1 MTMLAFLLAGWVRA
15 YIPLALFNLEARPTI
30 PSLPLLLLG
39 IVPFWL
45 LIFATQGLYR
55 RRLLLSSSREYG
67 SVFRATSIGMLGI
80 IILGFIQPDSAPAR
94 GWVFLAWFF
103 TTFFVIL
110 GRLVLHQVLC
120 RFRRRG
126 YFLSPT
132 LIVGAN
138 AEAQSLAG
146 QLSQADNSGLAVIGF
161 VSDQAPPG
169 SPVYKGLPVLGA
181 PDELADL
188 VRHFQVEELVLTSSA
203 LNQDEM
209 LRIFK
214 AFGMRSDVNLR
225 LSSGLFEVLT
235 TGMEVSEIAAV
246 PLMRANQARL
256 TGIDVVF
263 KTILDLILALGLVIL
278 FAPVSL
284 IIALAIRIDSPGPVI
299 YRRRVIGL
307 NGRSFEAL
315 KFRTMYVDGDAILE
329 GNDQLS
335 DELESTRKLKE
346 DPRVTRLGRFLRKH
360 SLDEI
365 PQFYNVLRREMSVV
379 GPRMITPEERVM
391 YEQWDMNLLTV
402 LPGITGLW
410 QVSGRSDV
418 SYGER
423 VRLDM
428 HYIRNWSL
436 WLDIQILLRTVGVV
450 INGRGAY

>member
-15 YIPLALFNLEARPTI
+15 YIPLAIFNLEARPTI
-30 PSLPLLLLG
+30 PSIPLLLLG
-39 IVPFWL
+39 IIPFWL

-55 RRLLLSSSREYG
+55 RRLLLSSPRQYG
-67 SVFRATSIGMLGI
+67 AVFRATSIGMLGI

-103 TTFFVIL
+103 ATFFVAV
-110 GRLVLHQVLC
+110 GRLVMHQGL
-120 RFRRRG
+120 RRLRLRG
-126 YFLSPT
+126 YFLSPA

-146 QLSQADNSGLAVIGF
+146 QLSHARNSGLALLGF
-161 VSDQAPPG
+161 VSDQAAPG
-169 SPVYKGLPVLGA
+169 TSFYKGLPVLGTPA
-181 PDELADL
+181 ELNDL
-188 VRHFQVEELVLTSSA
+188 VAHFQVEELVLTSSA
-203 LNQDEM
+203 LSQEEM

-225 LSSGLFEVLT
+225 LSSGLFEILT
-235 TGMEVSEIAAV
+235 TGMEVAEIASV

-256 TGIDVVF
+256 TGIDVVY
-263 KTILDLILALGLVIL
+263 KTIVDIVLALGLAIV
-278 FAPVSL
+278 FAPILLL
-284 IIALAIRIDSPGPVI
+284 ISLAIRFDSPGPVI

-307 NGRSFEAL
+307 NGRPFDAF

-329 GNDQLS
+329 GNGHLS
-335 DELESTRKLKE
+335 EELESTRKLKE

-365 PQFYNVLRREMSVV
+365 PQFYNVLRREMSIV

-418 SYGER
+418 SYAER
-423 VRLDM
+423 VRMDM

-450 INGRGAY
+450 LSGRGAY